1 MIGGGEWTHRD
12 LNYPIDEELFVR
24 MAQCSAFF
32 PMMQFSWAPWE
43 AVSKEALLHVKA
55 AHDLHV
61 EFSETIIALVNDAYE
76 TGEPIIRSLAY
87 NYPEENYEYV
97 NDQFML
103 GESILV
109 APVIQKGQT
118 VKEVHLPKGKWQ
130 TRNGEIYEGGRV
142 LSYPVDISS
151 IPCFFK
157 I

>member
-1 MIGGGEWTHRD
+1 
-12 LNYPIDEELFVR
+12 
-24 MAQCSAFF
+24 
-32 PMMQFSWAPWE
+32 MMQFSWAPWE
-43 AVSKEALLHVKA
+43 AVSKEALTHIKA

-61 EFSETIIALVNDAYE
+61 EFSEAILKLVNDAYE

-87 NYPEENYEYV
+87 NYPDGNYEYV

-103 GESILV
+103 GEDILV
-109 APVIQKGQT
+109 APVVEKGAT
-118 VKEVHLPKGKWQ
+118 VKKVYLPNGKWQ
-130 TRNGEIYEGGRV
+130 TRDGKLYDGGIV